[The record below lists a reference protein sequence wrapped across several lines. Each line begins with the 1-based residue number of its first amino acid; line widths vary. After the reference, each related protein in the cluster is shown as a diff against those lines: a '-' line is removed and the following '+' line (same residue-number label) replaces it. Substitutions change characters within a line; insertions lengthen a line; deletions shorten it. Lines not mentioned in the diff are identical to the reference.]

1 MWIGSTTFCPAGR
14 ESTMNDSERLLAAFS
29 VETLIQP
36 NAERLNIVD
45 LARALA
51 AAAGVDGVGDAP
63 GIADLI
69 GRIGQPDH
77 LVFILADGLGLNLIH
92 RLPEGSFLRR
102 NLSGEL
108 RTVFPSSSSVALTS
122 LATCEW
128 PSHHAV
134 TGQWTHI
141 PELAS
146 TAGLLQ
152 YKLRQNGR
160 SLLAAGFAPE
170 KAFPLPALIAEFDRD
185 VLALY
190 PGSLIGSVST
200 AYFCG
205 GVPHHGYHGLHQGLD
220 AIVHHVEQAD
230 RPSYTYLYAPR
241 IDQEAH
247 HYGVTHHAVD
257 AAVRELDHEL
267 TRLERKLAGKARV
280 VLTADHGLLDAAT
293 SDRFFFRP
301 SSDLFAHL
309 KAPPSG
315 DSRVMYL
322 HTKYGAE
329 DEVRQRLRQ
338 RLDERFFIITRD
350 EANQLRLFGPE
361 PLSAATS
368 VRIGDLIVLSAG
380 SETIEYLPGDK
391 VSRVPAI
398 NAHHSGLTPAEML
411 VPLILF

>member
-1 MWIGSTTFCPAGR
+1 
-14 ESTMNDSERLLAAFS
+14 MNDSERLLAAFS

-51 AAAGVDGVGDAP
+51 KAAGVDGIGDAP
-63 GIADLI
+63 GSTDLI

-77 LVFILADGLGLNLIH
+77 LVFILADGLGLNLVN
-92 RLPEGSFLRR
+92 RLPDDSFLKR

-128 PSHHAV
+128 PSRHGV

-141 PELAS
+141 PELAA

-152 YKLRQNGR
+152 FKLRQNGH
-160 SLLAAGFAPE
+160 SLLSTGVTPE
-170 KAFPLPALIAEFDRD
+170 AAFPMPALIATFDRD

-190 PGSLIGSVST
+190 PEKLVGSVST

-205 GVPHHGYHGLHQGLD
+205 GVPHHGYHGLRQGVD
-220 AIVHHVEQAD
+220 AIVHHVEQATG
-230 RPSYTYLYAPR
+230 PTYTYLYASR
-241 IDQEAH
+241 IDLEAH
-247 HYGVTHHAVD
+247 HYGVAHHAVD

-267 TRLERKLAGKARV
+267 RRLERKLAGRARV

-293 SDRFFFRP
+293 SQRFFFRP
-301 SSDLFAHL
+301 SSDIFAHL

-322 HTKYGAE
+322 HTKHGAE
-329 DEVRQRLRQ
+329 EEVRHRLRA
-338 RLDERFFIITRD
+338 RLDERFFILTRE
-350 EANQLRLFGPE
+350 EAAQLELFGPG
-361 PLSAATS
+361 PLSETTS
-368 VRIGDLIVLSAG
+368 ARIGDLIVLSAG
-380 SETIEYLPGDK
+380 ADTIEYIPSDK
-391 VSRVPAI
+391 LNRVPAV
-398 NAHHSGLTPAEML
+398 NSHHSGLTPAEML